1 MFFAEPAH
9 IWLYTQA
16 TDMRKSFNGL
26 IAITR
31 EALQEDPLSGDW
43 FVFINR
49 RKTHIKVLY
58 FDGSGYCIWLK
69 RLEQGQF
76 NYRLSRTGKSALNGT
91 QLRLLLDGIE
101 VKKYRQY
108 KRLGSSEPAKT
119 GIM

>member
-1 MFFAEPAH
+1 MISSEPRH
-9 IWLYTQA
+9 IWLYSQP
-16 TDMRKSFNGL
+16 TDMRKSFTGL
-26 IAITR
+26 IALAR
-31 EALQEDPLSGDW
+31 QALNEDPQSGDW

-49 RKTHIKVLY
+49 RKTHMKVLY

-76 NYRLSRTGKSALNGT
+76 NYRVSSAGKSPLSST
-91 QLRLLLDGIE
+91 QLRLLLEGIE

-108 KRLGSSEPAKT
+108 KRFRRSESAHS